1 MVLSIFSAS
10 IISTSLVVTHSKWNI
25 SYLASSTFDT
35 YNELQSIRCLHLVIL
50 SQNLE
55 RINILIRLCVR
66 NMPLESLVTCLHSRD
81 FYHLTAFLKIEYS
94 GTSRHLPMIHVKFY
108 ISAHILSFKT
118 EIQFLDIV
126 ISNYYQLSK

>member
-1 MVLSIFSAS
+1 V
-10 IISTSLVVTHSKWNI
+10 K
-25 SYLASSTFDT
+25 
-35 YNELQSIRCLHLVIL
+35 L
-50 SQNLE
+50 SQILE

-81 FYHLTAFLKIEYS
+81 FYALTAFLKIEYS

-126 ISNYYQLSK
+126 ISNYYQLSKQADLISDTRSKLS